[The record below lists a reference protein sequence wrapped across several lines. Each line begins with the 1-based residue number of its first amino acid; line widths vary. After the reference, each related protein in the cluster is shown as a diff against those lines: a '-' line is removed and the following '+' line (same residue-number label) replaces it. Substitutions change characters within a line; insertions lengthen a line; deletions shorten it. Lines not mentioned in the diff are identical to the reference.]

1 MDGTMQRE
9 RASVLPLIVFPSRQ
23 FLQPQERHDERFS
36 ISSNRV
42 RPPSGGATQ
51 NEDKPDPCEV
61 KHQQGTRNKEMLGE
75 SYCNNCE
82 RTYGGHGKTCPHC
95 GSTNTQAKAFDI
107 ETPIVWL
114 LKLPFKIAKLLCKI
128 IFNKWIFSILTLGIG
143 VLLYKGFKKIYE
155 D

>member
-1 MDGTMQRE
+1 
-9 RASVLPLIVFPSRQ
+9 
-23 FLQPQERHDERFS
+23 
-36 ISSNRV
+36 
-42 RPPSGGATQ
+42 
-51 NEDKPDPCEV
+51 
-61 KHQQGTRNKEMLGE
+61 MLGE

-82 RTYGGHGKTCPHC
+82 RTYGGHGNTCPHC
-95 GSTNTQAKAFDI
+95 GSTNTQPKAFDI

>member
-1 MDGTMQRE
+1 MQRK
-9 RASVLPLIVFPSRQ
+9 RISVYLSLYSDLGI
-23 FLQPQERHDERFS
+23 LQPSIKYEERFFIPS
-36 ISSNRV
+36 IRITDCRV
-42 RPPSGGATQ
+42 SGATQ

>member
-1 MDGTMQRE
+1 MSDR
-9 RASVLPLIVFPSRQ
+9 RASGVTR
-23 FLQPQERHDERFS
+23 
-36 ISSNRV
+36 NK
-42 RPPSGGATQ
+42 
-51 NEDKPDPCEV
+51 DKPDPCEV
-61 KHQQGTRNKEMLGE
+61 KHKQGTRNKKMLGE

-82 RTYGGHGKTCPHC
+82 RTYGGHGRTCPHC

>member
-1 MDGTMQRE
+1 
-9 RASVLPLIVFPSRQ
+9 
-23 FLQPQERHDERFS
+23 
-36 ISSNRV
+36 
-42 RPPSGGATQ
+42 
-51 NEDKPDPCEV
+51 
-61 KHQQGTRNKEMLGE
+61 MLGD

-95 GSTNTQAKAFDI
+95 GSTNTQPKPFDI
-107 ETPIVWL
+107 GTPIVWL

-128 IFNKWIFSILTLGIG
+128 IFNKWIFSILTLGLG